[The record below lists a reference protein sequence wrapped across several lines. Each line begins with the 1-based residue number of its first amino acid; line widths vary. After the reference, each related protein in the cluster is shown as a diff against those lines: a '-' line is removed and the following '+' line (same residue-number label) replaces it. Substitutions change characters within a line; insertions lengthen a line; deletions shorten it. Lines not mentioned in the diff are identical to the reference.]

1 MTSTAG
7 SIASPAALGYLI
19 EEVSPMWYAYI
30 LLGESIGVTFFFA
43 IAVLLKKRLPQLQDQ
58 RQREITT
65 VDLTESNPEQC
76 VAMEPAVDVIINSD
90 AILPVTNKKSSS
102 VQVNSVGNNIDIA
115 NPVIAVETHTMT

>member
-1 MTSTAG
+1 MSILFPTLFTWTEEDFLLVTGKIASLFIMTSTAG

-43 IAVLLKKRLPQLQDQ
+43 IAALLKKRLPQLQDQ

-65 VDLTESNPEQC
+65 VDLVSSVTESNPEQS
-76 VAMEPAVDVIINSD
+76 VLINNRD
-90 AILPVTNKKSSS
+90 NNKSL
-102 VQVNSVGNNIDIA
+102 
-115 NPVIAVETHTMT
+115 